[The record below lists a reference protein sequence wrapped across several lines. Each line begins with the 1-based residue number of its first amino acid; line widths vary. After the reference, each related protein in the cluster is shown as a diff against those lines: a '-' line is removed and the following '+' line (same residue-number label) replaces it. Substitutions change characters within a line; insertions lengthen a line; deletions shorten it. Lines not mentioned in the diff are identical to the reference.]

1 MSLPVQRN
9 RVRVSGGE
17 LAYADVGEGP
27 PILLLHGFPTS
38 AFLWRR
44 ETWLFSQRMRVIV
57 PDLLGYGESDKPGEG
72 DLSEPAQAGYVRELL
87 DHLQIHQAAVV
98 GHDIGGAVAQ
108 ILALDHP
115 ELRIPALILLDSPS
129 FDVWPIDA
137 VKELQGTVPDR
148 QTGGLVAEW
157 IGRTLDLGVA
167 HKAVLDEATLR
178 GYVSPWLADPP
189 AFFRAARGIR
199 GVGLA
204 GRDDDLSALRQR
216 VLLVWGEDDPFIP
229 PEVGERLN
237 DLIPGSTLAL
247 LPGCAHFVTEDAAST
262 VGPLVSSFLRTSY
275 LSEEAREPP
284 GGPVPV
290 FLERPPER
298 FHRAED

>member
-1 MSLPVQRN
+1 
-9 RVRVSGGE
+9 
-17 LAYADVGEGP
+17 
-27 PILLLHGFPTS
+27 
-38 AFLWRR
+38 
-44 ETWLFSQRMRVIV
+44 MRVIV
-57 PDLLGYGESDKPGEG
+57 PDLLGYGESDKPQEG

-87 DHLQIHQAAVV
+87 DHLQIEQTAVV

-129 FDVWPIDA
+129 FDAWPIEA
-137 VKELQGTVPDR
+137 VKELQRTVPDR
-148 QTGGLVAEW
+148 QTGELVAEW

-167 HKAVLDEATLR
+167 HKGVLDEASLR
-178 GYVSPWLADPP
+178 GYADPWLADPP
-189 AFFRAARGIR
+189 AFFRAARGIQ

-216 VLLVWGEDDPFIP
+216 VLLVWGEEDPFIS

-262 VGPLVSSFLRTSY
+262 VGPLVSSFLRTAY
-275 LSEEAREPP
+275 LSDEAPEPP